1 MILLINS
8 CVVFTE
14 AVFAQYQNMP
24 FRGYD
29 DDVDDDD
36 DDDDDDLA
44 KEGKGWQ

>member
-24 FRGYD
+24 
-29 DDVDDDD
+29 DVDDDD